1 MYTNSRRAHQS
12 QSSLS
17 WTWIIAVWIVAWLL
31 LLKWLFWSSWWP
43 ANASWYLLVT
53 PSWNPDTVAIT
64 MSNNSKIR
72 IDGPEK
78 LFASDKS
85 VSVESGGMA
94 RAENDQMSIDIDGN
108 TEVRYTST
116 SPTENAISITKWR
129 AWVSSKTSPIVTQ
142 LKNFSVRIQAGDI
155 VFVEQNN
162 AYSIAYSIKWLS
174 LISTSRG
181 THTLEPGNRIMIGA
195 SDLVSTDPLASL
207 AGPIDENIMQNPI
220 FIRNNGLDFLNQLNK
235 IPQNSMTSS
244 WSGNQPWEWT
254 GSLNSNKWQYVVIND
269 PLDGS
274 IARGTTISVMGKILS
289 REVKRITL
297 NDKDASI
304 SPVNESFIF
313 QWLPVEKD
321 ITNIVYKA
329 YDANNS
335 LLEKWVTV
343 VFGQKWAKNSGV
355 TLVPNNFPLSNKDFK
370 ITFPTENPYKTTDSL
385 VKVQWSVPKDT
396 VAYIVVND
404 YRLQK
409 FIPNSTVWYYY
420 ANTDTKS
427 MVDGIN
433 LYTIKFYGSD
443 DSLLYSQL
451 FTIVKESKNASISGE
466 IIR

>member
-1 MYTNSRRAHQS
+1 
-12 QSSLS
+12 
-17 WTWIIAVWIVAWLL
+17 
-31 LLKWLFWSSWWP
+31 
-43 ANASWYLLVT
+43 
-53 PSWNPDTVAIT
+53 

-195 SDLVSTDPLASL
+195 SDLVSADPLASL

-433 LYTIKFYGSD
+433 LYTIKFYGAD

>member
-1 MYTNSRRAHQS
+1 
-12 QSSLS
+12 
-17 WTWIIAVWIVAWLL
+17 
-31 LLKWLFWSSWWP
+31 
-43 ANASWYLLVT
+43 
-53 PSWNPDTVAIT
+53 

-195 SDLVSTDPLASL
+195 SDLVSADPLASL

-235 IPQNSMTSS
+235 IPQNGMTSS

-433 LYTIKFYGSD
+433 LYTIKFYGAD

>member
-1 MYTNSRRAHQS
+1 
-12 QSSLS
+12 
-17 WTWIIAVWIVAWLL
+17 
-31 LLKWLFWSSWWP
+31 
-43 ANASWYLLVT
+43 
-53 PSWNPDTVAIT
+53 

>member
-1 MYTNSRRAHQS
+1 
-12 QSSLS
+12 
-17 WTWIIAVWIVAWLL
+17 
-31 LLKWLFWSSWWP
+31 
-43 ANASWYLLVT
+43 
-53 PSWNPDTVAIT
+53 

-195 SDLVSTDPLASL
+195 SDLVSADPLSSL

-235 IPQNSMTSS
+235 IPQNGMTSS

-433 LYTIKFYGSD
+433 LYTIKFYGAD

>member
-1 MYTNSRRAHQS
+1 
-12 QSSLS
+12 
-17 WTWIIAVWIVAWLL
+17 
-31 LLKWLFWSSWWP
+31 
-43 ANASWYLLVT
+43 
-53 PSWNPDTVAIT
+53 

-195 SDLVSTDPLASL
+195 SDLVSADPLSSL

-235 IPQNSMTSS
+235 IPQNGMTSS

-385 VKVQWSVPKDT
+385 VKFQWSVPKDT

-433 LYTIKFYGSD
+433 LYTIKFYGAD

>member
-1 MYTNSRRAHQS
+1 
-12 QSSLS
+12 
-17 WTWIIAVWIVAWLL
+17 
-31 LLKWLFWSSWWP
+31 
-43 ANASWYLLVT
+43 
-53 PSWNPDTVAIT
+53 
-64 MSNNSKIR
+64 
-72 IDGPEK
+72 
-78 LFASDKS
+78 
-85 VSVESGGMA
+85 
-94 RAENDQMSIDIDGN
+94 
-108 TEVRYTST
+108 
-116 SPTENAISITKWR
+116 
-129 AWVSSKTSPIVTQ
+129 
-142 LKNFSVRIQAGDI
+142 
-155 VFVEQNN
+155 
-162 AYSIAYSIKWLS
+162 
-174 LISTSRG
+174 
-181 THTLEPGNRIMIGA
+181 MIGA
-195 SDLVSTDPLASL
+195 SDLVSADPLSSL

-235 IPQNSMTSS
+235 IPQNGMTSS

-433 LYTIKFYGSD
+433 LYTIKFYGAD